1 MSVKYVAKQY
11 AKMVLQNIYLPGI
24 YRKAAKLPVEKGK
37 VIFACSHSKG
47 MDINMRPVAE
57 RLSRYGY
64 DVKDMCVC
72 FAEMS
77 ASEKKAYISD
87 FMREYATAEYVFLS
101 NYFLPAASCRKR
113 KETKLIQLWHSG
125 GLLKKMGYD
134 CPDDIPS
141 YYKGN
146 PMANVDILS
155 VSSEEVVSYFE
166 HALHLEK
173 GVVRPLGMARTDLYY
188 DNDNN
193 DELKRKF
200 YEKHP
205 KAVGKKVCIY
215 TPSFSGNASD
225 PVCKGLES
233 GITKVFDRLKDEYY
247 FVVSLHPC
255 LQKKYPELNCGLST
269 EELLPAADI
278 MITDY
283 SSVVY
288 DMMLYEKPFIFFVP
302 DLEHYKKRRGLC
314 IEPKELGAPV
324 TKSLRELHE
333 LLRVF
338 AGDERTS
345 AVNDHIGGIDNSGFK
360 IYGCDDSIG
369 MNNGAESTD
378 DRELIHNL
386 KKSINRNQLISV
398 NKIKEN
404 VRKYMNKCDGHA
416 VDRILAAAG
425 IKPKIRMLAIDLDD
439 TFLDGSGR
447 MTEHARK
454 SLIKADEAGI
464 EVVIAS
470 GRSYSSLP
478 EEITSLPCIR
488 YAICSNGANVVD
500 NRTGERVHSSFMT
513 EKSVREVLAIADK
526 YNMFTDAFM
535 DGTPHSS
542 KAYLK
547 TLDERNDITAH
558 RKEYLKKTRVPED
571 DIKAFIT
578 DNIDHL
584 DCVNILMHDLNLRDT
599 LLDELGRID
608 DIYVTS
614 SIDYLIEISYYDC
627 GKEKGMKVLG
637 EKLGIPTEQMAAFG
651 NADNDTGMLL
661 LAGVGYAV
669 SNASESCIEAAD
681 IVLGPNTHDSVAD
694 EIFNI
699 VSSL

>member
-1 MSVKYVAKQY
+1 MSVKHVAKQY
-11 AKMVLQNIYLPGI
+11 AKMALQNIYLPGI

-57 RLSRYGY
+57 KLLRYGY
-64 DVKDMCVC
+64 DVKDMCVD

-77 ASEKKAYISD
+77 AAEKKSFISD
-87 FMREYATAEYVFLS
+87 FMKEYATAEYVFLS

-113 KETKLIQLWHSG
+113 PETKVIQLWHSG

-134 CPDDIPS
+134 SVDDIPS

-155 VSSEEVVSYFE
+155 VSSEEVAPYFE

-173 GVVRPLGMARTDLYY
+173 GVVKPLGMARTDLYF
-188 DNDNN
+188 DDDHNK
-193 DELKRKF
+193 ELKIRF

-205 KAVGKKVCIY
+205 EAVGKKVCIY

-225 PVCKGLES
+225 PFCKGLES
-233 GITKVFDRLKDEYY
+233 GITKVFDKLKDEYF

-255 LQKKYPELNCGLST
+255 LQKKYPEYSCGIPT

-324 TKSLRELHE
+324 TKSLKELYE

-338 AGDERTS
+338 ANDEGTS
-345 AVNDHIGGIDNSGFK
+345 AVK
-360 IYGCDDSIG
+360 
-369 MNNGAESTD
+369 
-378 DRELIHNL
+378 
-386 KKSINRNQLISV
+386 
-398 NKIKEN
+398 KIKEN
-404 VRKYMNKCDGHA
+404 IRKYMNKCDGHA
-416 VDRILAAAG
+416 VDRILSAAG
-425 IKPKIRMLAIDLDD
+425 IRPRIRLLAIDLDD

-447 MTEHARK
+447 MTEHAKK

-500 NRTGERVHSSFMT
+500 NRTGKRVHSSFMT
-513 EKSVREVLAIADK
+513 EKSVREVLKIAEK

-547 TLDERNDITAH
+547 TLDDRNDITAH

-578 DNIDHL
+578 ENIDHL
-584 DCVNILMHDLNLRDT
+584 DCVNILMHDLTMRDT
-599 LLDELGRID
+599 LLEELGRIE

-614 SIDYLIEISYYDC
+614 SIDYLIEISYIDC

-637 EKLGIPTEQMAAFG
+637 EKLGIPTEQMASFG
-651 NADNDTGMLL
+651 NADNDVGMLL

-681 IVLGPNTHDSVAD
+681 IVLGPNTRDSVAD
-694 EIFNI
+694 EIMNI
-699 VSSL
+699 VSGL